1 MHNNQQFVCLI
12 IFVQELMRSM
22 VPVLVIGLCI
32 KKAGGENSLTTKV
45 FCSGK
50 YIIYLIHL

>member
-1 MHNNQQFVCLI
+1 MHKNQQFVCLI